1 MARIEVVI
9 PYFQREAGHLVR
21 AVNSIMTQGF
31 DDIRV
36 NIVDDGSP
44 RPASLDLDM
53 LPASVRDKVNLVIQ
67 TNTGANG
74 ARNRCLAEVGPD
86 AEYVAL
92 LDSDD
97 EWLPGHLERAVAAL
111 SRPGASFFYDTIR
124 IDQKFAE
131 GYAEPSTVL
140 EAAVLGDVDG
150 QPNVKEILHP
160 LRVLCGEWYR
170 HMHLS
175 VTVLTGDLARQ
186 VRFDAS
192 FTIADDFEFF
202 YQCARYRG
210 RWYIDTRNG
219 AARGTG
225 ANIWHGVKTTDLRY
239 SQEKFFSM
247 VVLARLLREPSV
259 DEQTRKTA
267 RDRIRAF
274 REQFYW
280 SQRDRMKAR
289 KTLDVDLWL
298 RFIRHDPAL
307 LGFALNRLLR
317 LPAARQTA

>member
-9 PYFQREAGHLVR
+9 PYYQREAGHLVR
-21 AVNSIMTQGF
+21 AVNSIMAQGF

-44 RPASLDLDM
+44 RPARLDLET
-53 LPASVRDKVNLVIQ
+53 LPDTVRARINLVVQ
-67 TNTGANG
+67 ANTGANG
-74 ARNRCLAEVGPD
+74 ARNRGLAEVGPD
-86 AEYVAL
+86 TEFVAL

-97 EWLPGHLERAVAAL
+97 EWLPGHLEHAVAAL
-111 SRPGASFFYDTIR
+111 SRPGAGLYYDTIF

-131 GYAEPSTVL
+131 GYTEPSNIL
-140 EAAVLGDVDG
+140 DAASLGDVDG
-150 QPNVKEILHP
+150 QPHLKEVLFP
-160 LRVLCGEWYR
+160 LRALCGEWYR

-175 VTVLTGDLARQ
+175 VTVLTGELARQ
-186 VRFDAS
+186 VRFDAA

-202 YQCARYRG
+202 YQCARFPG

-247 VVLARLLREPSV
+247 VVLSRLLREPSV
-259 DEQTRKTA
+259 DLLTRSTA
-267 RDRIRAF
+267 RERIRAF

-280 SQRDRMKAR
+280 SQRDRLKAR
-289 KTLDVDLWL
+289 KMLNLDLWL
-298 RFIRHDPAL
+298 RFIRYDPAL
-307 LGFALNRLLR
+307 LGFALSRILR
-317 LPAARQTA
+317 LPAAQKAA

>member
-9 PYFQREAGHLVR
+9 PYYQREAGHLVR
-21 AVNSIMTQGF
+21 AVNSIMAQGY

-44 RPASLDLDM
+44 RPASLDLDT
-53 LPASVRDKVNLVIQ
+53 LPDDVRAKVNLVVQ
-67 TNTGANG
+67 SNTGANG
-74 ARNRCLAEVGPD
+74 ARNRGLAEVNSD
-86 AEYVAL
+86 AEFVAL

-97 EWLPGHLERAVAAL
+97 QWLPGHLERAVAAL
-111 SRPGASFFYDTIR
+111 SRPGACFFYDTIR

-131 GYAEPSTVL
+131 GYAEPSAVL
-140 EAAVLGDVDG
+140 EASMLGDVDG
-150 QPNVKEILHP
+150 QPHVKEILHP

-175 VTVLTGDLARQ
+175 VTVLSGDLARR

-202 YQCARYRG
+202 YQCARYPG

-247 VVLARLLREPSV
+247 VVLSRLLREPSV
-259 DEQTRKTA
+259 DEQTRQTA
-267 RDRIRAF
+267 RERIRAF

-280 SQRDRMKAR
+280 SQRDRLKAR
-289 KTLDVDLWL
+289 MMLNLDLWL
-298 RFIRHDPAL
+298 RFIRYDPAL
-307 LGFALNRLLR
+307 LGFALGRLLH
-317 LPAARQTA
+317 LPTAQKAA

>member
-21 AVNSIMTQGF
+21 AVNSIMAQNF

-44 RPASLDLDM
+44 RPASLDLDT
-53 LPASVRDKVNLVIQ
+53 LPPSVRDKVNLVVQ
-67 TNTGANG
+67 NNTGANG
-74 ARNRCLAEVGPD
+74 ARNRGLAEVGPD
-86 AEYVAL
+86 AEFVAL

-97 EWLPGHLERAVAAL
+97 QWLPGHLERAVAAL

-140 EAAVLGDVDG
+140 EAAMLGDVDG

-175 VTVLTGDLARQ
+175 VTVLTGDLARH

-202 YQCARYRG
+202 YQCARYPG

-247 VVLARLLREPSV
+247 VVLSRLLREPAV
-259 DEQTRKTA
+259 DEQTRKIA
-267 RDRIRAF
+267 LERIRAF

-280 SQRDRMKAR
+280 SQRDRLKAR
-289 KTLDVDLWL
+289 MMLNLDLWL
-298 RFIRHDPAL
+298 RFIKHDPPL
-307 LGFALNRLLR
+307 LGFALSRLLR
-317 LPAARQTA
+317 LPAARKTA

>member
-9 PYFQREAGHLVR
+9 PYYQREAGHLVR
-21 AVNSIMTQGF
+21 AVNSIMAQGF

-44 RPASLDLDM
+44 RPANLDLDT
-53 LPASVRDKVNLVIQ
+53 LPPSVRAKVNLVLQ

-74 ARNRCLAEVGPD
+74 ARNRGLSEIGPD
-86 AEYVAL
+86 AEFVAL

-97 EWLPGHLERAVAAL
+97 EWLPGHLEHAIEAL
-111 SRPGASFFYDTIR
+111 SCPGAGFFYDTIF

-131 GYAEPSTVL
+131 GYTEPSNVL
-140 EAAVLGDVDG
+140 DAATLGDVEG
-150 QPNVKEILHP
+150 QPHVKKILYP

-175 VTVLTGDLARQ
+175 VTVMTGDLARR
-186 VRFDAS
+186 VRFDAA

-202 YQCARYRG
+202 YQCARYPG
-210 RWYIDTRNG
+210 GWYIDTRNG

-247 VVLARLLREPSV
+247 VVLTRLLREPSL
-259 DEQTRKTA
+259 DEETRRTA
-267 RDRIRAF
+267 RARIRAF

-280 SQRDRMKAR
+280 SQRNRLKAR
-289 KTLDVDLWL
+289 MRLNLDLWL

-307 LGFALNRLLR
+307 LGFALRRILH
-317 LPAARQTA
+317 LPAAPKTA

>member
-1 MARIEVVI
+1 MPRIEVVI

-21 AVNSIMTQGF
+21 AVNSIIAQGLE
-31 DDIRV
+31 DIRI

-44 RPASLDLDM
+44 RPASLDLDT
-53 LPASVRDKVNLVIQ
+53 LPASVRQKVNLVVQ
-67 TNTGANG
+67 KNTGANG
-74 ARNRCLAEVGPD
+74 ARNRGLSEVGPD
-86 AEYVAL
+86 AQFVAM

-111 SRPGASFFYDTIR
+111 SHPGASFFYDTIS

-131 GYAEPSTVL
+131 GYAEPCSVL
-140 EAAVLGDVDG
+140 EPTMLGEVEG
-150 QPNVKEILHP
+150 HPYLKEILHP

-202 YQCARYRG
+202 YQCARYPG

-219 AARGTG
+219 ASRGTG
-225 ANIWHGVKTTDLRY
+225 ANIWHGIKTTDLRY

-247 VVLARLLREPSV
+247 LVLTRLEREPAV
-259 DEQTRKTA
+259 DEAHRLNARK
-267 RDRIRAF
+267 RIRTF

-280 SQRDRMKAR
+280 SQRNRLDERMM
-289 KTLDVDLWL
+289 LNLNLWL
-298 RFIRHDPAL
+298 RFIWHDPAL
-307 LGFALNRLLR
+307 LSFALSRLLR
-317 LPAARQTA
+317 LPSAR

>member
-21 AVNSIMTQGF
+21 AVKSIMAQGY

-44 RPASLDLDM
+44 RPAILDLDS
-53 LPASVRDKVNLVIQ
+53 LPARVREKVNLVVQ
-67 TNTGANG
+67 SNTGANG
-74 ARNRCLAEVGPD
+74 ARNRGLAEVSPD
-86 AEYVAL
+86 AEFVAL

-97 EWLPGHLERAVAAL
+97 QWLPGHLERAVAAL
-111 SRPGASFFYDTIR
+111 SRPGACFFYDTIR

-131 GYAEPSTVL
+131 GYTEPSMIL
-140 EAAVLGDVDG
+140 DAEMLGVVGDEPHVR
-150 QPNVKEILHP
+150 EILFP
-160 LRVLCGEWYR
+160 LRALCGEWYR

-175 VTVLTGDLARQ
+175 VTVLSGELARR

-202 YQCARYRG
+202 YQCARYPG
-210 RWYIDTRNG
+210 RWYIDNRNG

-247 VVLARLLREPSV
+247 VVLSRLLREPSV
-259 DEQTRKTA
+259 DEPTRQTA
-267 RDRIRAF
+267 RERIRAF

-280 SQRDRMKAR
+280 AQRDRLKAR
-289 KTLDVDLWL
+289 MMLNLDLWL
-298 RFIRHDPAL
+298 RFIKHDPAL
-307 LGFALNRLLR
+307 LGFALGRVLQR
-317 LPAARQTA
+317 PEARKTA

>member
-1 MARIEVVI
+1 LAHIEVVI

-21 AVNSIMTQGF
+21 AVNSIMAQGF

-44 RPASLDLDM
+44 RPASLDLET
-53 LPASVRDKVNLVIQ
+53 LPGPVREKVNLIVQ
-67 TNTGANG
+67 SNTGANG
-74 ARNRCLAEVGPD
+74 ARNRGLAEVGPD
-86 AEYVAL
+86 TAFVAL

-97 EWLPGHLERAVAAL
+97 QWLPGHLERAVAAL

-124 IDQKFAE
+124 IDQQFAE
-131 GYAEPSTVL
+131 GYAQPSTIL
-140 EAAVLGDVDG
+140 DASMWGGVDQ
-150 QPNVKEILHP
+150 QPHVREILYP
-160 LRVLCGEWYR
+160 LRALCGEWYR

-175 VTVLTGDLARQ
+175 VTVLSGDLARK

-192 FTIADDFEFF
+192 FTIADDFEFI

-225 ANIWHGVKTTDLRY
+225 ANIWHGIKTTDLRY

-247 VVLARLLREPSV
+247 VVLSRLLREPSV

-267 RDRIRAF
+267 HERIRAF

-280 SQRDRMKAR
+280 AQRDRLKAR
-289 KTLDVDLWL
+289 MMLNLDLWL
-298 RFIRHDPAL
+298 RFIWRDPAL
-307 LGFALNRLLR
+307 LGFALGRLLD
-317 LPAARQTA
+317 RQGAQKAD